1 MGPFGEFP
9 LLTVF
14 VLLVI
19 MMVVSDILFPKQRR
33 LPRQWGGDP
42 PDRSGPPV
50 CRACG
55 EPQTPHAL
63 YCRRC
68 GNRLK

>member
-1 MGPFGEFP
+1 MGPFGDFP

-14 VLLVI
+14 VVLVI
-19 MMVVSDILFPKQRR
+19 VMVVSNILFPKQRR
-33 LPRQWGGDP
+33 FSQQRGQEGD
-42 PDRSGPPV
+42 RIGPPV

-55 EPQTPHAL
+55 EPQSAHAL

-68 GNRLK
+68 GSRLK